1 MQRGSVYKME
11 ALLRNSTRISSVL
24 TRRCLRPSCLLM
36 RSTTITTSSLVRSE
50 EDFWSKNSRLK
61 RPMSPHLT
69 VYKPQLTS
77 MLSITHRGTGIAMTA
92 VTVSFALAAL
102 ALPGNFEHYLGL
114 VKALEIPAW
123 IIFSGKTVLAWPL
136 SYHSFNGIR
145 HLAWDL
151 GYGFDIGILYK
162 SGWFVFFGSILAA
175 ASLAYFL

>member
-1 MQRGSVYKME
+1 
-11 ALLRNSTRISSVL
+11 VL
-24 TRRCLRPSCLLM
+24 TRGCLRPSCLLM
-36 RSTTITTSSLVRSE
+36 RSTKITTSSLVRSQ

-69 VYKPQLTS
+69 VYKLQLTS
-77 MLSITHRGTGIAMTA
+77 MLSITHRGTGVAMTA

-136 SYHSFNGIR
+136 CYHSFNGIR

-151 GYGFDIGILYK
+151 GYGFDIGMLYK

-175 ASLAYFL
+175 AFLAYFL

>member
-1 MQRGSVYKME
+1 MA
-11 ALLRNSTRISSVL
+11 ALLRNSVRISSVL
-24 TRRCLRPSCLLM
+24 TKRCFRPSCLLM
-36 RSTTITTSSLVRSE
+36 RSTTITTTALVRSQ

-69 VYKPQLTS
+69 IYKPQLTA
-77 MLSITHRGTGIAMTA
+77 MLSITHRGTGVAMTA

-102 ALPGNFEHYLGL
+102 VLPGNFEHYLSM
-114 VKALEIPAW
+114 VKELGIPAW

-136 SYHSFNGIR
+136 SYHAFNGIR

-151 GYGFDIGILYK
+151 GYGFDMSVLYK
-162 SGWFVFFGSILAA
+162 SGWFVFFGSMLTA